1 MNAIFQE
8 IFRFGVYKRSQG
20 RIIRQVTLGALAVIV
35 ALGCLRLYGEL
46 GPYGHLWSVAFPFA
60 FALLCWWISYRLI
73 NVPRFADFL
82 ISVEAEMHKVS
93 WPSRAELIRASI
105 VVLVTIIFLAGVLFG
120 FDYLWTAIF
129 KFLRLF
135 PRAVQ

>member
-1 MNAIFQE
+1 VNAFFQE
-8 IFRFGVYKRSQG
+8 FFRFNVYKRSQG

-35 ALGCLRLYGEL
+35 ALGCLRLRETL
-46 GPYGHLWSVAFPFA
+46 STQGHMWSVVFPFTC
-60 FALLCWWISYRLI
+60 ALLCWWVCYRLI

-93 WPSRAELIRASI
+93 WPSRGELIRASI

-120 FDYLWTAIF
+120 FDYIWTAFF
-129 KFLRLF
+129 KFLHLF